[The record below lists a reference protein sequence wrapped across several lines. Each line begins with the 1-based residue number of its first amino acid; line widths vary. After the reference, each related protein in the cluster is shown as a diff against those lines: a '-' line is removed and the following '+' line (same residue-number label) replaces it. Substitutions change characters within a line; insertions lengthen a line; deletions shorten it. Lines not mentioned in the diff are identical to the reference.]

1 MKRKNVLKQAAAL
14 TMALGL
20 SLSSSM
26 ISYANVYIWADTS
39 ATDTGESRT
48 FTYGTQYTFSNKSVS
63 QIADVNETLKFDS
76 AKSENIGEIVDLDY
90 GYLDG
95 DKFISTYHYFKEGV
109 EFNRQYPVFDM
120 TSVQNDWQAGITDRV
135 YGVMVCV
142 ADNEWNGDV
151 MPFLFR
157 LSGTANT
164 TLSQSEGWVQDAT
177 GWWYRNA
184 DGSYP
189 VNTWKEINGKQYYF
203 DGNGYMLHDTT
214 TPDGY
219 LVGSDGAWIQ

>member
-1 MKRKNVLKQAAAL
+1 MKRSFKKATAL
-14 TMALGL
+14 ALVLGL
-20 SLSSSM
+20 SLSTAV

-48 FTYGTQYTFSNKSVS
+48 FTYGTQYTFTNSVY

-76 AKSENIGEIVDLDY
+76 AKSENIGEIVELDY
-90 GYLDG
+90 GYLEG

-109 EFNRQYPVFDM
+109 EFNRQYPVFDIVN
-120 TSVQNDWQAGITDRV
+120 VQNDQQAGITDRV
-135 YGVMVCV
+135 YGLMVCV

-151 MPFLFR
+151 IPFLFR
-157 LSGTANT
+157 LSGTAT
-164 TLSQSEGWVQDAT
+164 TPPSQSQSEGWVQDAT

-189 VNTWKEINGKQYYF
+189 VNTWKEIGGKQYYF
-203 DGNGYMLHDTT
+203 DDNGYMLHDTT